1 MILTVGRFSYMKGY
15 GKGFDVLMNAMTSCP
30 KDCSLYIVWDEPTP
44 EFVDLKKKLKL
55 DNVFFVGF
63 KTKEELKDY
72 YPEFF
77 PFAGECRFDGCLH
90 DREPQCRV
98 KQAVAE
104 GEVSAARYA
113 RYQKLLQELTERR
126 ENRYV

>member
-55 DNVFFVGF
+55 DNVFFQNERGI
-63 KTKEELKDY
+63 EGL
-72 YPEFF
+72 
-77 PFAGECRFDGCLH
+77 LH
-90 DREPQCRV
+90 
-98 KQAVAE
+98 
-104 GEVSAARYA
+104 GSRYFLPTDTW
-113 RYQKLLQELTERR
+113 RCMGTCCK
-126 ENRYV
+126 